1 MTAPGQ
7 LRNFSI
13 IAHIDHGKTTLTDRL
28 LEHCGQVDLVHPYD
42 RLLDSNPI
50 ERERGITI
58 KLAPVRLPYTTSSGE
73 AVILNLIDTPGH
85 VDFGYEV
92 SRSLAA
98 CEGVLIVVDAS
109 QGIQA
114 QTLSTYHKAK
124 DLGLTVLPVINKID
138 LPSAETDRVLLE
150 VMELC
155 GVSEAD
161 ILLVSAKTGVGID
174 QLLQAVVER
183 IPPPTGD
190 RTAPLRALLISSYF
204 DQHQGALAL
213 VRVVD
218 GVLDKQR
225 LTFLSSPVTF
235 LPLEVGVY
243 LPKKS
248 AVLEL
253 GPGEFGYVVT
263 GLKDVRS
270 LKVGDTLTT
279 VMVRSQAVA
288 LQGYREPQPLVF
300 FELFPTQAEDYN
312 ALLDALQKLS
322 LHDAAITFVSTHSPA
337 MGSGSRIGCL
347 GLLHAEI
354 VVERLQ
360 REFDLELIATR
371 PTVSYTAVLKDGTSQ
386 VMSTITDFPDP
397 TQLIQVNEPITK
409 LTLITPV
416 AYMSGILDLV
426 RERRGQFLQSEHLID
441 RVILTCSLPLSELIT
456 DFHDLV
462 KSISSGY
469 CSIEYE
475 VVGEAVVDAV
485 VVTIMLNGEVVAPL
499 GFIAIRSQADTK
511 ARVLVKQL
519 KDILPRQLFAIPIQA
534 AIGGTIIARET
545 QSALRKDV
553 TAKLYG
559 GDVTRRKK
567 LLSKQAKG
575 KKRMK
580 QFGSVSLDQ
589 DVFLKLM
596 RQPLV

>member
-1 MTAPGQ
+1 M
-7 LRNFSI
+7 
-13 IAHIDHGKTTLTDRL
+13 
-28 LEHCGQVDLVHPYD
+28 
-42 RLLDSNPI
+42 
-50 ERERGITI
+50 
-58 KLAPVRLPYTTSSGE
+58 
-73 AVILNLIDTPGH
+73 
-85 VDFGYEV
+85 
-92 SRSLAA
+92 
-98 CEGVLIVVDAS
+98 
-109 QGIQA
+109 
-114 QTLSTYHKAK
+114 
-124 DLGLTVLPVINKID
+124 
-138 LPSAETDRVLLE
+138 SAR
-150 VMELC
+150 
-155 GVSEAD
+155 
-161 ILLVSAKTGVGID
+161 
-174 QLLQAVVER
+174 
-183 IPPPTGD
+183 
-190 RTAPLRALLISSYF
+190 
-204 DQHQGALAL
+204 
-213 VRVVD
+213 
-218 GVLDKQR
+218 
-225 LTFLSSPVTF
+225 
-235 LPLEVGVY
+235 
-243 LPKKS
+243 
-248 AVLEL
+248 VLEL

>member
-1 MTAPGQ
+1 MSDSGL

-13 IAHIDHGKTTLTDRL
+13 IAHIDHGKTTLTDRI
-28 LEHCGQVDLVHPYD
+28 LEFCGQVDLAHPHD

-58 KLAPVRLPYTTSSGE
+58 KLAPVRLPYTAPDGTTHT
-73 AVILNLIDTPGH
+73 LNLIDTPGH

-98 CEGVLIVVDAS
+98 CEGVLMVVDAS

-114 QTLSTYHKAK
+114 QTLSTYYKAK
-124 DLGLTVLPVINKID
+124 ALGLTIVPVINKID

-155 GVSEAD
+155 EVDESE
-161 ILLVSAKTGVGID
+161 ILLVSAKTGVGI
-174 QLLQAVVER
+174 QALLQAVVER
-183 IPPPTGD
+183 IPAPNGD
-190 RTAPLRALLISSYF
+190 KQAPLRALLISSYF
-204 DQHQGALAL
+204 DQHQGAVAL

-235 LPLEVGVY
+235 MPLELGVY
-243 LPKKS
+243 QPKRS
-248 AVLEL
+248 TVAQL
-253 GPGEFGYVVT
+253 GPGEVGYVVT

-279 VMVRSQAVA
+279 VAQRTKAIA
-288 LQGYREPQPLVF
+288 LTGYQEPQPLVF
-300 FELFPTQAEDYN
+300 FELFPTVAEDYN
-312 ALLDALQKLS
+312 ALLDALQKLA
-322 LHDAAITFVSTHSPA
+322 LRDAAISFVSTHSPA
-337 MGSGSRIGCL
+337 LGSGSRIGCL

-360 REFDLELIATR
+360 REFDLDLIATR
-371 PTVSYTAVLKDGTSQ
+371 PTVPYKAVLKDGSEKTI
-386 VMSTITDFPDP
+386 STINEFPDP
-397 TQLIQVNEPITK
+397 SQLEKVSEPVTK

-416 AYMSGILDLV
+416 TYMSGILDLV

-441 RVILTCSLPLSELIT
+441 RVILSCSLPLSELIT

-462 KSISSGY
+462 KSLSSGY
-469 CSIEYE
+469 CSVEYE
-475 VVGEAVVDAV
+475 VVGEVAVDAV
-485 VVTIMLNGEVVAPL
+485 VVTILLNGEEVSPL
-499 GFIAIRSQADTK
+499 GFIAIRSQAEAK
-511 ARVLVKQL
+511 GRALVKQL
-519 KDILPRQLFAIPIQA
+519 KETLPRQLFAVAIQA
-534 AIGGTIIARET
+534 TIGGTVIARET

-567 LLSKQAKG
+567 LLAKQAKG

>member
-1 MTAPGQ
+1 MTAPSQ

-28 LEHCGQVDLVHPYD
+28 LEHCGQVDLAHPHE

-58 KLAPVRLPYTTSSGE
+58 KLAPVRLPYTTKAGE
-73 AVILNLIDTPGH
+73 QLTLNLIDTPGH

-98 CEGVLIVVDAS
+98 CEGVLMVVDAS

-114 QTLSTYHKAK
+114 QTLSTYYKALE
-124 DLGLTVLPVINKID
+124 LGLTVVPVINKID
-138 LPSAETDRVLLE
+138 LPSAETERVLLE

-155 GVSEAD
+155 NVPESD
-161 ILLVSAKTGVGID
+161 ILLVSAKSGIGID
-174 QLLQAVVER
+174 LLLEAIAKR

-190 RTAPLRALLISSYF
+190 KMAPLRALLISSYF

-213 VRVVD
+213 VRVID
-218 GVLDKQR
+218 GELTKQR

-235 LPLEVGVY
+235 LPLEIGTY
-243 LPKKS
+243 LPRKT
-248 AVLEL
+248 AVPAL
-253 GPGEFGYVVT
+253 GPGEVGYVVT

-279 VMVRSQAVA
+279 VVDRERAVA
-288 LQGYREPQPLVF
+288 LQGYKEPQPLVF
-300 FELFPTQAEDYN
+300 FELFPTLAEDYN

-322 LHDAAITFVSTHSPA
+322 LRDAAITFVSTHSPA
-337 MGSGSRIGCL
+337 LGSGCRVGCL

-354 VVERLQ
+354 VVERLS
-360 REFDLELIATR
+360 REFNLELIATR
-371 PTVSYTAVLKDGTSQ
+371 PTVPYHAVLKDGTEKTI
-386 VMSTITDFPDP
+386 STITEFPDP
-397 TQLIQVNEPITK
+397 TQLEEISEPVAK
-409 LTLITPV
+409 LTLVTPV
-416 AYMSGILDLV
+416 AYMSGVLDLV
-426 RERRGQFLQSEHLID
+426 RERRGQFLQSEHLMD

-469 CSIEYE
+469 CSVEYE
-475 VVGEAVVDAV
+475 VTGEVAVDAV
-485 VVTIMLNGEVVAPL
+485 VVTILLNGDEVSPL
-499 GFIAIRSQADTK
+499 GFIAIRSQAEAK
-511 ARVLVKQL
+511 ARALVKQL
-519 KDILPRQLFAIPIQA
+519 KEVLPRQLFSVPIQA
-534 AIGGTIIARET
+534 TIGGTVIARET

-567 LLSKQAKG
+567 LLAKQAKG

-589 DVFLKLM
+589 DVFLQLM

>member
-1 MTAPGQ
+1 MTAPGS

-13 IAHIDHGKTTLTDRL
+13 IAHIDHGKTTLTDRI
-28 LEHCGQVDLVHPYD
+28 LEHCGTVDRTQPHD

-58 KLAPVRLPYTTSSGE
+58 KLAPVRLPYTTPSGE
-73 AVILNLIDTPGH
+73 QITLNLIDTPGH

-98 CEGVLIVVDAS
+98 CEGVLMVVDAS

-114 QTLSTYHKAK
+114 QTLSTYYKAK
-124 DLGLTVLPVINKID
+124 ELGLTILPVINKID

-150 VMELC
+150 IMELC
-155 GVSEAD
+155 GVTESD
-161 ILLVSAKTGVGID
+161 IVLVSAKTGIGIE

-183 IPPPTGD
+183 IPPPIGD
-190 RTAPLRALLISSYF
+190 ADAPLRALLISSYF
-204 DQHQGALAL
+204 YQHQGAHAL

-218 GVLDKQR
+218 GVLNKQR

-235 LPLEVGVY
+235 MPLEVGVY
-243 LPKKS
+243 LPTRT
-248 AVLEL
+248 AALAL
-253 GPGEFGYVVT
+253 GPGEVGYVVT

-279 VMVRSQAVA
+279 VSDRSKAVA
-288 LQGYREPQPLVF
+288 LKGYREPQPLVF
-300 FELFPTQAEDYN
+300 FELFPTVAEDYN

-322 LHDAAITFVSTHSPA
+322 LRDAAITFVSTHSPA
-337 MGSGSRIGCL
+337 LGSGSRVGCL

-371 PTVSYTAVLKDGTSQ
+371 PTVPYTAVLKDGTEQ
-386 VMSTITDFPDP
+386 TISTINEFPDQ
-397 TQLIQVNEPITK
+397 TLLHEVREPVTK

-426 RERRGQFLQSEHLID
+426 RERRGKFLQSEHLID
-441 RVILTCSLPLSELIT
+441 RVILSCSLPLSELIT

-469 CSIEYE
+469 CSVEYE
-475 VVGEAVVDAV
+475 VVGEEVVDAV
-485 VVTIMLNGEVVAPL
+485 VVTVLLNGEEVTPL
-499 GFIAIRSQADTK
+499 GFIAIRDQAESK
-511 ARVLVKQL
+511 ARSLVKQL
-519 KDILPRQLFAIPIQA
+519 KDILPRQLFSVPIQA
-534 AIGGTIIARET
+534 TIGGTIIARET

>member
-28 LEHCGQVDLVHPYD
+28 LEQCGQVDLAHPHE

-58 KLAPVRLPYTTSSGE
+58 KLAPVRLPYTTKAGE
-73 AVILNLIDTPGH
+73 EITLNLIDTPGH

-98 CEGVLIVVDAS
+98 CEGVLMVVDAS

-114 QTLSTYHKAK
+114 QTLSTYHKAL
-124 DLGLTVLPVINKID
+124 DLGLTVIPVINKID

-155 GVSEAD
+155 NIPESD
-161 ILLVSAKTGVGID
+161 ILLVSAKSGIGID
-174 QLLQAVVER
+174 LLLEAIVKR

-190 RTAPLRALLISSYF
+190 AAAPLRALLISSYF

-218 GVLDKQR
+218 GVLNKQR

-235 LPLEVGVY
+235 LPLELGTY
-243 LPKKS
+243 LPKKT
-248 AVLEL
+248 AVPEL
-253 GPGEFGYVVT
+253 GPGEVGYVVT

-279 VMVRSQAVA
+279 VAQRANAVA
-288 LQGYREPQPLVF
+288 LQGYKEPQPLVF
-300 FELFPTQAEDYN
+300 FELFPTLTEDYN

-322 LHDAAITFVSTHSPA
+322 LRDAAITFVSTHSPA
-337 MGSGSRIGCL
+337 LGSGCRIGCL

-354 VVERLQ
+354 VVERLH

-371 PTVSYTAVLKDGTSQ
+371 PTVPYNAVLKDGTEK
-386 VMSTITDFPDP
+386 VISTITEFPDP
-397 TQLIQVNEPITK
+397 TQLEQISEPVTK

-426 RERRGQFLQSEHLID
+426 RERRGQFMQSEHLID

-456 DFHDLV
+456 DFHDLI

-469 CSIEYE
+469 CSVEYE
-475 VVGEAVVDAV
+475 VIGEVVVDAV
-485 VVTIMLNGEVVAPL
+485 VVTIMLNGEDVAPL
-499 GFIAIRSQADTK
+499 GFIALRSQAESK
-511 ARVLVKQL
+511 ARSLVKQL
-519 KDILPRQLFAIPIQA
+519 KEILPRQLFSIPIQA
-534 AIGGTIIARET
+534 AIGGTVIARET

-589 DVFLKLM
+589 DVFLQLM

>member
-1 MTAPGQ
+1 M
-7 LRNFSI
+7 RNFSI
-13 IAHIDHGKTTLTDRL
+13 IAHIDHGKTTLTDRI
-28 LEHCGQVDLVHPYD
+28 LEFCGQVDLAHPHD

-58 KLAPVRLPYTTSSGE
+58 KLAPVRLPYTAPDGTTHT
-73 AVILNLIDTPGH
+73 LNLIDTPGH

-98 CEGVLIVVDAS
+98 CEGVLMVVDAS

-114 QTLSTYHKAK
+114 QTLSTYYKAK
-124 DLGLTVLPVINKID
+124 ALGLTIVPVINKID

-155 GVSEAD
+155 EVDESE
-161 ILLVSAKTGVGID
+161 ILLVSAKTGVGI
-174 QLLQAVVER
+174 QALLQAVVER
-183 IPPPTGD
+183 IPAPNGD
-190 RTAPLRALLISSYF
+190 KQAPLRALLISSYF
-204 DQHQGALAL
+204 DQHQGAVAL

-235 LPLEVGVY
+235 MPLELGVY
-243 LPKKS
+243 QPKRS
-248 AVLEL
+248 TVAQL
-253 GPGEFGYVVT
+253 GPGEVGYVVT

-279 VMVRSQAVA
+279 VAQRTKAIA
-288 LQGYREPQPLVF
+288 LTGYQEPQPLVF
-300 FELFPTQAEDYN
+300 FELFPTVAEDYN
-312 ALLDALQKLS
+312 ALLDALQKLA
-322 LHDAAITFVSTHSPA
+322 LRDAAISFVSTHSPA
-337 MGSGSRIGCL
+337 LGSGSRIGCL

-360 REFDLELIATR
+360 REFDLDLIATR
-371 PTVSYTAVLKDGTSQ
+371 PTVPYKAVLKDGSEKTI
-386 VMSTITDFPDP
+386 STINEFPDP
-397 TQLIQVNEPITK
+397 SQLEKVSEPVTK

-416 AYMSGILDLV
+416 TYMSGILDLV

-441 RVILTCSLPLSELIT
+441 RVILSCSLPLSELIT

-462 KSISSGY
+462 KSLSSGY
-469 CSIEYE
+469 CSVEYE
-475 VVGEAVVDAV
+475 VVGEVAVDAV
-485 VVTIMLNGEVVAPL
+485 VVTILLNGEEVSPL
-499 GFIAIRSQADTK
+499 GFIAIRSQAEAK
-511 ARVLVKQL
+511 GRALVKQL
-519 KDILPRQLFAIPIQA
+519 KETLPRQLFAVAIQA
-534 AIGGTIIARET
+534 TIGGTVIARET

-567 LLSKQAKG
+567 LLAKQAKG

>member
-28 LEHCGQVDLVHPYD
+28 LEQCGQVDLAHPHE

-58 KLAPVRLPYTTSSGE
+58 KLAPVRLPYTTKAGE
-73 AVILNLIDTPGH
+73 EITLNLIDTPGH

-98 CEGVLIVVDAS
+98 CEGVLMVVDAS

-114 QTLSTYHKAK
+114 QTLSTYHKAL
-124 DLGLTVLPVINKID
+124 DLGLTVIPVINKID

-155 GVSEAD
+155 NIPESD
-161 ILLVSAKTGVGID
+161 ILLVSAKSGIGID
-174 QLLQAVVER
+174 LLLEAIAKR
-183 IPPPTGD
+183 IPPPMGD
-190 RTAPLRALLISSYF
+190 AAAPLRALLISSYF

-218 GVLDKQR
+218 GVLNKQR

-235 LPLEVGVY
+235 LPLELGTY
-243 LPKKS
+243 LPKKT
-248 AVLEL
+248 AVPEL
-253 GPGEFGYVVT
+253 GPGEVGYVVT

-279 VMVRSQAVA
+279 VAQRANAVA
-288 LQGYREPQPLVF
+288 LQGYKEPQPLVF
-300 FELFPTQAEDYN
+300 FELFPTLTEDYN

-322 LHDAAITFVSTHSPA
+322 LRDAAITFVSTHSPA
-337 MGSGSRIGCL
+337 LGSGCRIGCL

-354 VVERLQ
+354 VVERLH

-371 PTVSYTAVLKDGTSQ
+371 PTVPYNAVLKDGTEK
-386 VMSTITDFPDP
+386 VISTITEFPDP
-397 TQLIQVNEPITK
+397 TQLEQISEPVTK

-426 RERRGQFLQSEHLID
+426 RERRGQFMQSEHLID

-456 DFHDLV
+456 DFHDLI

-469 CSIEYE
+469 CSVEYE
-475 VVGEAVVDAV
+475 VVGEVVVDAV
-485 VVTIMLNGEVVAPL
+485 VVTIMLNGEDVAPL
-499 GFIAIRSQADTK
+499 GFIALRSQAESK
-511 ARVLVKQL
+511 ARSLVKQL
-519 KDILPRQLFAIPIQA
+519 KEILPRQLFSVPIQA
-534 AIGGTIIARET
+534 AIGGTVIARET

-589 DVFLKLM
+589 DVFLQLM